1 MLYSLA
7 IQRLKELENFSNGKS
22 KIIRF
27 PLVFEKLCRN
37 FSISKDQTWE
47 LLFLFHE
54 FGFIEIIPFQGV
66 RIRIDLKK
74 LSVLNKV

>member
-1 MLYSLA
+1 MLYNLA
-7 IQRLKELENFSNGKS
+7 LQRIKELGKFSNGKS

-37 FSISKDQTWE
+37 FSISKDQAWE

-54 FGFIEIIPFQGV
+54 LGFIEIIPFQGV
-66 RIRIDLKK
+66 KIKT
-74 LSVLNKV
+74 